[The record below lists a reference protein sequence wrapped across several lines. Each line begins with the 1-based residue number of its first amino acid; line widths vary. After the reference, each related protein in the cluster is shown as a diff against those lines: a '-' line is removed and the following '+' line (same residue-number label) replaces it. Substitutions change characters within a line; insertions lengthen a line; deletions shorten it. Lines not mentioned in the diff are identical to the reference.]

1 MSGIDLSTYGGRLL
15 DLGVAGQVID
25 LNTSGLCNYKNAGE
39 TPIDFGLFVARGPKD
54 ATCKAPDGADAA
66 ILGISVRHVTMVADA
81 AGQVRY
87 RPPCDGAGVG
97 DRSHLGDLR
106 GWLPPG

>member
-15 DLGVAGQVID
+15 DLGYAGQVID

-54 ATCKAPDGADAA
+54 ATCKAPMVQTPPSWDQCPPCHDGGRCGRTGP
-66 ILGISVRHVTMVADA
+66 LC
-81 AGQVRY
+81 
-87 RPPCDGAGVG
+87 PPCDGAGVG
-97 DRSHLGDLR
+97 DRSHPGDLR